1 MRNQTELPL
10 LFTTPAT
17 GAEQALLVG
26 PGETLTFESRVQ
38 GEADGEAVDRGVAE
52 TGNRFTPEPEPE
64 PEPEPKPEPEP
75 EPEPGP
81 EPEPEPKPEPET
93 RARART
99 QTRTRNPSPSPN
111 PAANPEPEPGD

>member
-64 PEPEPKPEPEP
+64 PEPG
-75 EPEPGP
+75 PGP
-81 EPEPEPKPEPET
+81 GPEPKPEPET

-99 QTRTRNPSPSPN
+99 RTRTRTPSPSPN

>member
-10 LFTTPAT
+10 RFTTPAT
-17 GAEQALLVG
+17 GREQALLVG

-64 PEPEPKPEPEP
+64 PE
-75 EPEPGP
+75 
-81 EPEPEPKPEPET
+81 T
-93 RARART
+93 RARARALDAT
-99 QTRTRNPSPSPN
+99 
-111 PAANPEPEPGD
+111 PAPEPGH